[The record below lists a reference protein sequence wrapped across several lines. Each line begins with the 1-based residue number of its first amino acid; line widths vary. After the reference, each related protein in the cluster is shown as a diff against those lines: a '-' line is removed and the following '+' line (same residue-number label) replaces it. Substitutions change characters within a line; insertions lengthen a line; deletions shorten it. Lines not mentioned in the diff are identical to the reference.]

1 MAVETVEVTRICFFS
16 GDISRSG
23 GTERVAVAIA
33 NELSQDPRYE
43 VFIISLFETAQ
54 TPYYAVSPE
63 VARHSLYP
71 GEVHGV
77 WRLPWTC
84 RRLAKLVKSLRID
97 CLIDVDG
104 ILDMYS
110 LPVKALTGVRVMS
123 WEHFNFHQNPD
134 VPYRRLTR
142 RLAARFAD
150 AIVTLTAAD
159 KRMYEEN
166 LGLRCPI
173 EVIPNPVEAPEPEA
187 AYDSSSTMILS
198 SGRLTYQKGFDM
210 LVDVASRV
218 LLDHP
223 GWTWVVL
230 GEGEDRDALE
240 SLVAKHHLE
249 GRVRFIGRVADVE
262 SYYRKAAMFVLTSR
276 FEGLPMVLLEA
287 KAHKLPIVSFDCETG
302 PAEIVADGVNGFL
315 VPCFDVEIMSGRI
328 RGLMDDIFK
337 RILLSNSAHK
347 DIEKYAACE
356 VGKGWT
362 DLLNSIIFQ

>member
-23 GTERVAVAIA
+23 GTERVAVTIA

-63 VARHSLYP
+63 VARHSLYL

-110 LPVKALTGVRVMS
+110 LPVKALTGVRVVS

-142 RLAARFAD
+142 LLAARFAD
-150 AIVTLTAAD
+150 AIVTLTEAD
-159 KRMYEEN
+159 KRMYEDN
-166 LGLRCPI
+166 LRLRCPI
-173 EVIPNPVEAPEPEA
+173 EVIPNPVELPKPDVV
-187 AYDSSSTMILS
+187 YDSSSTMILS

-218 LLDHP
+218 LPEHP

-230 GEGEDRDALE
+230 GKGEDRDALE
-240 SLVAKHHLE
+240 TLVSEHHLE

-302 PAEIVADGVNGFL
+302 PNEIVNDAVNGFL
-315 VPCFDVEIMSGRI
+315 VKPFEIAKMAEKINSLI
-328 RGLMDDIFK
+328 DDIVL
-337 RILLSNSAHK
+337 RIHFSNCAYEKIEQYSLYDLIKYWHK
-347 DIEKYAACE
+347 LIDA
-356 VGKGWT
+356 
-362 DLLNSIIFQ
+362 